1 MWDSREEMETV
12 PPSAT
17 TAGAV
22 IAQNAE
28 LAHGLA
34 WVVGATV
41 VPDGWDAIC
50 CSQLAG
56 VARWTW
62 SHNNGRPT
70 GNVWPLRDR
79 KSTRL
84 NSSHV
89 KISYAVFCLKKKNLH
104 TDYRRRDLHL

>member
-41 VPDGWDAIC
+41 VPDGWDATC

-70 GNVWPLRDR
+70 GNIWPL
-79 KSTRL
+79 
-84 NSSHV
+84 SSSV
-89 KISYAVFCLKKKNLH
+89 ATSLTSESFMRAPEY
-104 TDYRRRDLHL
+104 TTW